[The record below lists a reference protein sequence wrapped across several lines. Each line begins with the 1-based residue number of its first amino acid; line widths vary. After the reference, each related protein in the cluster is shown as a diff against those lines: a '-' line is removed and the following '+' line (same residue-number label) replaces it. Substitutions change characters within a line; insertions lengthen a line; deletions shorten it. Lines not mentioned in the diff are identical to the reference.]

1 MAQTT
6 SGTQIFIS
14 NTLPATQD
22 KAGYEALTWLEVG
35 EVTDIAEFG
44 RTYEEII
51 TNYLNQRR
59 VAKHKGN
66 YDEGS
71 PAITV
76 TRNTGDDGQQAC
88 QTALASDA
96 NSAFKILHQ
105 NADVDY
111 FEAKVLSYTQEIGAA
126 NKTYNASIQLSID
139 SDIVPVDAA

>member
-1 MAQTT
+1 MGQTT

-22 KAGYEALTWLEVG
+22 KAGYEALTWIEVG

-76 TRNTGDDGQQAC
+76 TRNTEDDGQQAC
-88 QTALASDA
+88 QVALASDD

-105 NADVDY
+105 NADVDF

-126 NKTYNASIQLSID
+126 NKTYNASVQLSID
-139 SDIVPVDAA
+139 SDIVPVNAV

>member
-14 NTLPATQD
+14 NALPATQD
-22 KAGYEALTWLEVG
+22 KAGYEALAWIEVG

-88 QTALASDA
+88 QTALASDD

>member
-22 KAGYEALTWLEVG
+22 ETGYAALTWIEVG

-76 TRNTGDDGQQAC
+76 TRNTEDGGQQAC
-88 QTALASDA
+88 QTALASDD

-139 SDIVPVDAA
+139 SDIVPVNAV

>member
-1 MAQTT
+1 MGQTT

-14 NTLPATQD
+14 NTLPAAQD
-22 KAGYEALTWLEVG
+22 AAGYEALTWIEVG

-88 QTALASDA
+88 QVALASDD

-105 NADVDY
+105 NADVDF

-126 NKTYNASIQLSID
+126 NKTYNASVQLSID
-139 SDIVPVDAA
+139 SDIVPVNAV

>member
-22 KAGYEALTWLEVG
+22 EAGYAALTWLEVG

-76 TRNTGDDGQQAC
+76 TRNTEDSGQQAC
-88 QTALASDA
+88 QTALASDD

-139 SDIVPVDAA
+139 SDIVPVNAV